1 MTIKT
6 LEIKNFRSYYMSNI
20 FNFCDGLNLIVG
32 SNGDGK
38 TTLFEAIEWVFRTD
52 ELYKTDVKFIS
63 KKRAEELC
71 ASDSDEVVVSVAY
84 EHDGSQKLLEKKF
97 RFTKAYN
104 GDITTSD
111 YDFTLTVQ
119 DGVERDV
126 RPGNYFEYDLPS
138 EMKKYSMFKGETE
151 LDIFQSSNALKML
164 VDTFSDV
171 KDFEAY
177 FSFMEY
183 ATKKADQAR
192 ENAQKADRRNAQQIN
207 GLSRQIENL
216 RNEIARKTKDLKN
229 AENEVVNYTDL
240 LKNIEQSKEAS
251 KLLISVNGRI
261 KNLEEKRLQTKARIR
276 EEYTIDLL
284 DEMWL
289 LMGFEKIANE
299 YTEIVSAVDKER
311 RKLENEHQQ
320 QIGVKKLLSKAE
332 KNFIPLP
339 AHVPGPQIMQEM
351 LDEEFCKVCGRPAA
365 KGSEPWL
372 FMLEKLN
379 DYKDSLKDE
388 DDEEESLYVNNY
400 IQELQKRDTIL
411 NDNLS
416 SITKLYG
423 KILDAIAFANRLHEE
438 VKKLDVNIER
448 ELEHKKRI
456 LAQTDGLS
464 EDQLTA
470 QYESIANWM
479 DKKHNAEKNIE
490 QLKRQLSMGTSELA
504 KCQEELAKLSKGTSA
519 EIYSN
524 SWMVL
529 NKISE
534 AFKNA
539 KEDNKKHLLMTIEE
553 TANEYMEMLNTDDF
567 KGTIRILMKS
577 QGNAEA
583 VLVDEDAARIY
594 TPNTALKT
602 TQYMSILFAI
612 SKLSSIKKERKYP
625 LIFDAP
631 TSSFVASKEIEFFDV
646 ISKLDKQVIIVTKS
660 FLLDD
665 NNGNTTVDTK
675 RIKSING
682 SVYRIEKKKPFDDKK
697 LSTIQTIITK
707 L

>member
-1 MTIKT
+1 MTIKS

-52 ELYKTDVKFIS
+52 ELSKTDVKFIS
-63 KKRAEELC
+63 KKRSEELC
-71 ASDSDEVVVSVAY
+71 VSDSDEVMVSVAY
-84 EHDGSQKLLEKKF
+84 EHDGCKKLLEKKF

-111 YDFTLTVQ
+111 YEFTLTVQ

-192 ENAQKADRRNAQQIN
+192 ENAQKADRRNAQQIS
-207 GLSRQIENL
+207 GLSRQIETI
-216 RNEIARKTKDLKN
+216 RNEIARKTRDLKT
-229 AENEVVNYTDL
+229 AESEVVNYTDL
-240 LKNIEQSKEAS
+240 LKDIEQSKEAS
-251 KLLISVNGRI
+251 KLLISVNDRI
-261 KNLEEKRLQTKARIR
+261 KNLEDKRLKTRIRIR

-284 DEMWL
+284 DEMWI
-289 LMGFEKIANE
+289 LMGFEKIANK
-299 YTEIVSAVDKER
+299 YTEIISAVDKER

-351 LDEEFCKVCGRPAA
+351 LDEEFCKVCGRPAV
-365 KGSEPWL
+365 KNSEPWN
-372 FMLEKLN
+372 FMLAKLN
-379 DYKDSLKDE
+379 EYKNSLNDE
-388 DDEEESLYVNNY
+388 DDSEESLYENNY

-423 KILDAIAFANRLHEE
+423 KIQEAIAFANRLHEE

-456 LAQTDGLS
+456 LAQTDGLT
-464 EDQLTA
+464 EEQLTA
-470 QYESIANWM
+470 RYENIANWM
-479 DKKHNAEKNIE
+479 DKKHNAEKSIE
-490 QLKRQLSMGTSELA
+490 QLKRQISMGSLELA
-504 KCQEELAKLSKGTSA
+504 RLQEELAKLSKGTSA
-519 EIYSN
+519 EMYSN

-553 TANEYMEMLNTDDF
+553 TANSYMELLNIDDF
-567 KGTIRILMKS
+567 KGTIRILMKN

-612 SKLSSIKKERKYP
+612 SKLSTIKKERKYP

-631 TSSFVASKEIEFFDV
+631 TSSFVSSKESEFFDV

-660 FLLDD
+660 FLSEDQK
-665 NNGNTTVDTK
+665 GNTVIDLNK
-675 RIKSING
+675 IKSIKG
-682 SVYRIEKKKPFDDKK
+682 TVYRIEKKKPFDDKK
-697 LSTIQTIITK
+697 LSTIQTVVTK